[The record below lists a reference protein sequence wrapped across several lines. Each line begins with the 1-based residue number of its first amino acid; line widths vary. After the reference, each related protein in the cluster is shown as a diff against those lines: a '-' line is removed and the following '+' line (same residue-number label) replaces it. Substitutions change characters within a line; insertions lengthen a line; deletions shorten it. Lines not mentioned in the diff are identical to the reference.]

1 MPLTGIRRSRSA
13 SARWPCADVTRRQI
27 PFRVALVTVVVGL
40 LVVTCGV
47 LLGYG
52 LSRGA
57 QTIET
62 LKGEYLDQVADASV
76 RQVGRMP
83 RIAAQVMRVQR
94 YRIDTGF
101 YRMNNPMSIA
111 RAFAGA
117 LETDPDILWI
127 SYSEAATGRFIG
139 ARRLDGDDSVL
150 NLSDPRVNGGVPREY
165 HAETG
170 AVFIRKPPLTEPYE
184 PRVRDWYRRGAAGAG
199 SLVWTPPYTFAEG
212 VKGITAA
219 MAVTDAH
226 GRVQGVL
233 TVDFG
238 LAGLENF
245 LGRIRIGRRGVV
257 TLFDDSGQLVAGR
270 QSRGREAA
278 TRAVQDARLRPA
290 AAGGSE
296 RVAVQ
301 VGRETWSVVVR
312 SVAAGPELEW
322 VVAAAVPDL
331 DFMGRIYSTRRNAV
345 AMLLVFVGIAVVV
358 GFVLAN
364 GIARSLQRA
373 SSALDSA
380 ARFDPAEVPETRSVI
395 REVAQLED
403 AVGRVNA
410 SLRSFARYA
419 PEEIVRDIVLQG
431 REAILSGE
439 RRDVTVLFSD
449 LRGFTAFSERLRPE
463 EVVAILNDHCEL
475 LVRIIATH
483 HGFVVDFL
491 GDAVFAVFNA
501 PAHAANHVEHAVVCA
516 IEIQRARAARN
527 EQHRIRGWPPLEMGV
542 GIDTGF
548 AVVGNMGSV
557 RRIKYGVVGHV
568 VNAAA
573 RIETFT
579 VGGQA
584 LVSDAVRA
592 ALGDRLVTE
601 GPVDVEGKG
610 LGAVMRLWQVVSL
623 RGETTLTM
631 PSLLRDFVALPRPLD
646 AGVRLFVGKQLD
658 PEIHAA
664 RVHRLGAGGAELTT
678 KAPLAIFSTVHVHL
692 PALAATG
699 GADVDGKI
707 IAVGEQDGVTT
718 ALVSFT
724 GVGWDTRDQLEAL
737 ARRPATTTA

>member
-1 MPLTGIRRSRSA
+1 MPPTTIPRSRGA
-13 SARWPCADVTRRQI
+13 SARWPGADVIRRQI
-27 PFRVALVTVVVGL
+27 PFRVALVSVVVGL

-76 RQVGRMP
+76 RQVGRMAG
-83 RIAAQVMRVQR
+83 IAAQVMRIQR

-101 YRMNNPMSIA
+101 YRMHDPMSVA

-117 LETDPDILWI
+117 LETDPDILWV

-139 ARRLDGDDSVL
+139 ATRVERDEFVL

-170 AVFIRKPPLTEPYE
+170 ARFIRRPPLTEPYE
-184 PRVRDWYRRGAAGAG
+184 PRIRDWYRRGAAGAG

-212 VKGITAA
+212 VNGITAA
-219 MAVTDAH
+219 MAATDSR

-233 TVDFG
+233 TVDFS
-238 LAGLENF
+238 LAGLESF
-245 LGRIRIGRRGVV
+245 LSRIRIGRRGVV
-257 TLFDDSGQLVAGR
+257 ILFDDSGQLVAGR
-270 QSRGREAA
+270 TSRGREAA
-278 TRAVQDARLRPA
+278 TRAVQDTRLRPP

-296 RVAVQ
+296 RVEVQ
-301 VGRETWSVVVR
+301 VGRETWNVVVR
-312 SVAAGPELEW
+312 PVAVGPGLEW

-331 DFMGRIYSTRRNAV
+331 DFMGRVYSTRRNAV
-345 AMLLVFVGIAVVV
+345 AMLLVFVGVAVVV

-364 GIARSLQRA
+364 GIARSLQHA
-373 SSALDSA
+373 SGALDRA
-380 ARFDPAEVPETRSVI
+380 ARFDPAEASDTRSLI
-395 REVAQLED
+395 REVAQLEA
-403 AVGRVNA
+403 AVGRVTA
-410 SLRSFARYA
+410 TLRSFARYA

-431 REAILSGE
+431 REAMLSGE

-475 LVRIIATH
+475 LVGIIARH

-501 PAHAANHVEHAVVCA
+501 PAHVADHVEHAVACA
-516 IEIQRARAARN
+516 IEIQRARAVRN
-527 EQHRIRGWPPLEMGV
+527 ENHRARGWPPLEMGI
-542 GIDTGF
+542 GIDTGS
-548 AVVGNMGSV
+548 AVVGNMGSL
-557 RRIKYGVVGHV
+557 RRIKYGVVAPF
-568 VNAAA
+568 VNVAA

-579 VGGQA
+579 VGGQI

-592 ALGDRLVTE
+592 TLGEPLVTE

-610 LGAVMRLWQVVSL
+610 LGTTLRLWQVVAL
-623 RGETTLTM
+623 RGETTLVM
-631 PSLLRDFVALPRPLD
+631 PSVARELATLPSPLD
-646 AGVRLFVGKQLD
+646 ASVRLFVGKQLD
-658 PEIHAA
+658 PEIHRA

-678 KAPLAIFSTVHVHL
+678 KGPLAVFATVHLHL
-692 PALAATG
+692 PALAAMG

-707 IAVGEQDGVTT
+707 VAVGERDGVPT

-724 GVGWDTRDQLEAL
+724 GVGWETRDRLDAL
-737 ARRPATTTA
+737 ARGPATTPA